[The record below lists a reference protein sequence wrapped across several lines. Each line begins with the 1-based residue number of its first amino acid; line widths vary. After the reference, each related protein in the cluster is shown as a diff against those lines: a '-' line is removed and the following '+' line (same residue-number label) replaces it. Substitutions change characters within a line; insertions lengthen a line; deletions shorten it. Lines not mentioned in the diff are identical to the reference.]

1 MASSGGLGRIL
12 RKKSVIASLAIG
24 SAAGFVIRKVYTS
37 IGDDEAVELNPVTF
51 AKYVLVDKQPIN
63 STSSIFSLSSH
74 RTLFSNDNEAG
85 EPNPNLASIWK
96 RGVWSVQIK
105 QPALQIARAYT
116 PLPPI
121 SLVGTDGTVAAENG
135 AQSSQEFDEDDI
147 RLLIRKEQNGEV
159 SGYLHRLADDANLE
173 LRGPKIEFE
182 VPDDV
187 ADVLFL
193 AGGTGIAPALQVAY
207 AVRDRGVR
215 MHILWANRRRED
227 CVGGLSDNQPEGR
240 SRSNKSSWWDVKK
253 WLQGSNEASLA
264 APISPQQKGPIV
276 RELLAMKRETAKT
289 GLLSVDYFVDEENLF
304 IKPSDVNRFLRETKQ
319 SNAEGSK
326 TNGLILISGPDGFVQ
341 YWAGRKLWANGV
353 ETQGPLGGQL
363 AQMPTTGWRVWK
375 L

>member
-227 CVGGLSDNQPEGR
+227 CAGGVSDNQPEGR
-240 SRSNKSSWWDVKK
+240 SRSNKGSWWDVKK
-253 WLQGSNEASLA
+253 WLQGSNEASLPA
-264 APISPQQKGPIV
+264 SIPPHQKGPIV
-276 RELLAMKRETAKT
+276 RELLAMKRETVKT